1 MNSPGSWHRMLTA
14 LGRGLKRG
22 ILGKSS
28 NEYMKQFTG
37 SDQYWD
43 EVVAVQ
49 KGWLQDQPPRPDPEA
64 FNGSGH
70 SPEPEWEPV
79 HAWTKR
85 QLEDYLARNPGYTT
99 TYEAKL
105 RKATS

>member
-1 MNSPGSWHRMLTA
+1 MTSHESPGALPRMLTA
-14 LGRGLKRG
+14 LGRALKRG

-43 EVVAVQ
+43 EVVAAQ
-49 KGWLQDQPPRPDPEA
+49 KDRRQNQPPQPDPEA
-64 FNGSGH
+64 FD
-70 SPEPEWEPV
+70 SPGQPAQLEFEPM

-85 QLEDYLARNPGYTT
+85 QLEDYLARNPGS
-99 TYEAKL
+99 
-105 RKATS
+105 RGP